1 MLTVDPTM
9 QMWMTF
15 LVIVIAIVSYALEKV
30 PLELTSVGVVV
41 ALLMLFYLVPLT
53 GPDGAIILTSRELLA
68 GFADPSLF
76 AIIALLVIGQ
86 ALVQT
91 GALDDFAEFL
101 MGRKTSGGR
110 APAGAMI
117 TIALLI
123 VTIVSAF
130 MNNTPVVVIFIPIVS
145 ALAARLGRTVSHVM
159 IPLSYAAILG
169 GNMTLIGSS
178 TNLLVAGTLESETGL
193 TLSFFDF
200 TVPGAVLAGVGLLYV
215 IFVAPRLLHDRASI
229 ASKIVG
235 TTGKQFIVQIQI
247 SADGSLMGQQ
257 AVAGLF
263 PGLPDLTVRMLQR
276 GGKALL
282 PPYDEITL
290 QTGDVLNV
298 AATRTALTKLL
309 ATSPDLFE
317 GAATPHEDNQTLA
330 ERMTEQ
336 DRMLAEAMITPASRM
351 DGRTLAQLAF
361 RDQTNCVVIGVQRRS
376 RMIRERL
383 TKIRM
388 EAGDVLLLIG
398 KRDDLLGLRSSRD
411 ILLLEWSATDL
422 VKSSHA
428 RRALMVFAGVVALAA
443 SGLIPIAVAALTGVF
458 AMIAGGCLN
467 IRQAG
472 RAVDR
477 RIVMMIGSAL
487 AMGTALNATGGAAYL
502 AHGLIGALEGAPVPL
517 VLSAF
522 FLLVAML
529 TNVLSNAATAVLFTP
544 IAVSVAGDL
553 SVDPMIFVVAVIFAA
568 NCSFATP
575 MGYQTNLLV
584 MGPGHYKFSDY
595 LRVGIP
601 LIAIIWVTYTIFAPW
616 YYGLM

>member
-1 MLTVDPTM
+1 MLTIDPSM

-15 LVIVIAIVSYALEKV
+15 LVIAAAIISYAAEKV
-30 PLELTSVGVVV
+30 PLELTSIGVVV
-41 ALLMLFYLVPLT
+41 TLLILFYLAPLT
-53 GPDGAIILTSRELLA
+53 GPGGTATLTSRELLA

-76 AIIALLVIGQ
+76 AIIALLIIGQ

-91 GALDDFAEFL
+91 GALDDFAEL
-101 MGRKTSGGR
+101 IMGRKGAGGR
-110 APAGAMI
+110 APTAALI
-117 TIALLI
+117 TGALL
-123 VTIVSAF
+123 VVVIVSAF
-130 MNNTPVVVIFIPIVS
+130 MNNTPVVVIFIPILS
-145 ALAARLGRTVSHVM
+145 ALAAKLGRTVSHVM

-193 TLSFFDF
+193 TLGFFDF
-200 TVPGAVLAGVGLLYV
+200 TVPGAVLAAVGFLYV
-215 IFVAPRLLHDRASI
+215 IFVAPRLLHDRASM
-229 ASKIVG
+229 AGKIVG
-235 TTGKQFIVQIQI
+235 TSGKQFIVQIRI
-247 SADGSLMGQQ
+247 SADSSLMGQQ

-263 PGLPDLTVRMLQR
+263 AGLPDLTVRLLQR
-276 GGKALL
+276 GGEALL
-282 PPYDEITL
+282 PPYDDIAL
-290 QTGDVLNV
+290 QAGDVLNV

-309 ATSPDLFE
+309 TTSPDLFE
-317 GAATPHEDNQTLA
+317 GAIAPHEDNKSLA
-330 ERMTEQ
+330 ERMTSE

-361 RDQTNCVVIGVQRRS
+361 QEQTNCVVIGVQRRS

-422 VKSSHA
+422 VRSSHA
-428 RRALMVFAGVVALAA
+428 QRALLVFGGVVALAA
-443 SGLIPIAVAALTGVF
+443 TGLMPIAVAALAGVF

-522 FLLVAML
+522 FLLVAIL
-529 TNVLSNAATAVLFTP
+529 TNLLSNAATAVLFTP

-584 MGPGHYKFSDY
+584 MGPGHYRFSDY

-601 LIAIIWVTYTIFAPW
+601 LIVIIWLTYSIFAPW